1 MSKETTGKKIGAGLA
16 ACVLAVLLIISCVV
30 SLIAI
35 KPGSAEAGS
44 AVDKASELT
53 VKKVTAFD
61 EDSVRT
67 NAVFTDMILKRVC
80 GAALAFKGNE
90 AELETIASTLSFD
103 SVIVTDEKGKI
114 TASYPDDLKGKALKD
129 DPKTLSL
136 TPVAKGIT
144 NKAMGNITEN
154 EDGTYQITAAA
165 RRTDRE
171 EGGAVAVVLTN
182 DTYGAVQGKEL
193 AASCGENVIIEKDG
207 KRLSSSFA
215 DAGETSIADLGVKE
229 DDKAVSIK
237 ANGKD
242 YDAKAATVGEYH
254 TLTAV
259 APQASGGNGWGTFWI
274 IAITDIVLA
283 AAGIII
289 FMVAGKSKAK

>member
-1 MSKETTGKKIGAGLA
+1 M
-16 ACVLAVLLIISCVV
+16 
-30 SLIAI
+30 
-35 KPGSAEAGS
+35 
-44 AVDKASELT
+44 
-53 VKKVTAFD
+53 
-61 EDSVRT
+61 
-67 NAVFTDMILKRVC
+67 
-80 GAALAFKGNE
+80 
-90 AELETIASTLSFD
+90 
-103 SVIVTDEKGKI
+103 
-114 TASYPDDLKGKALKD
+114 
-129 DPKTLSL
+129 
-136 TPVAKGIT
+136 
-144 NKAMGNITEN
+144 
-154 EDGTYQITAAA
+154 
-165 RRTDRE
+165 
-171 EGGAVAVVLTN
+171 LTN

>member
-35 KPGSAEAGS
+35 KPGS
-44 AVDKASELT
+44 
-53 VKKVTAFD
+53 VTAFD

-90 AELETIASTLSFD
+90 AELEGIASTLSFD

-144 NKAMGNITEN
+144 NKAMGDITEN

-193 AASCGENVIIEKDG
+193 AASCG
-207 KRLSSSFA
+207 R
-215 DAGETSIADLGVKE
+215 
-229 DDKAVSIK
+229 
-237 ANGKD
+237 
-242 YDAKAATVGEYH
+242 
-254 TLTAV
+254 
-259 APQASGGNGWGTFWI
+259 SGRQRG
-274 IAITDIVLA
+274 
-283 AAGIII
+283 
-289 FMVAGKSKAK
+289 

>member
-35 KPGSAEAGS
+35 KPGSTEA
-44 AVDKASELT
+44 
-53 VKKVTAFD
+53 
-61 EDSVRT
+61 

-144 NKAMGNITEN
+144 NKAMGDITEN